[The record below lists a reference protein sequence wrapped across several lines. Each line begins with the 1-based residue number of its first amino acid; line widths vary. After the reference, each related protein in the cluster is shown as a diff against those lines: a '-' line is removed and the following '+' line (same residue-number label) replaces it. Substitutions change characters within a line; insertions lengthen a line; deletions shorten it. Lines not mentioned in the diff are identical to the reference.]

1 MSFFSEISHVNF
13 ISLTAYIMKSYMS
26 RHRLIR
32 GKKPD
37 RQVPSENEAVDSGQ
51 FD

>member
-1 MSFFSEISHVNF
+1 
-13 ISLTAYIMKSYMS
+13 MS

-37 RQVPSENEAVDSGQ
+37 RQVASENEVVDSGQ